1 MPTDIFP
8 HLLSILQLQLQL
20 GCAPAAV
27 LSRVEPTK
35 LSDGI
40 NVRVS
45 AAKIKTGHVL
55 NKIVFVSAVAPVTQY
70 LLMFDIEF
78 NDFSQC
84 RSIIFISLPHF

>member
-27 LSRVEPTK
+27 LSKVEPTK

-55 NKIVFVSAVAPVTQY
+55 NKIVFVSAMAPVTQY
-70 LLMFDIEF
+70 LLMFEF
-78 NDFSQC
+78 GPEFYDAKA
-84 RSIIFISLPHF
+84 